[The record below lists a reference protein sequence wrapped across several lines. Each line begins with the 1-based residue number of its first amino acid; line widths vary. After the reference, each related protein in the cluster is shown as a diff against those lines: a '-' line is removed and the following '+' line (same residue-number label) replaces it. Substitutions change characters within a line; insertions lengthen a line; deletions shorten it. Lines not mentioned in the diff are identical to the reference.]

1 MIVKKLKE
9 TTIKRYD
16 ARQLRRHLDRF
27 MTHFEL
33 AWFGAAPYR
42 IDQYQVYYFDGFKSD
57 FYYCDFVYTPYCDLH
72 DRDALIAA
80 IRDCYRQVF
89 PIPF

>member
-1 MIVKKLKE
+1 MIVNRLKE

-27 MTHFEL
+27 MTYFEL

-42 IDQYQVYYFDGFKSD
+42 IDQYQVYYFNGFNSGEH
-57 FYYCDFVYTPYCDLH
+57 VYTPYCDLH
-72 DRDALIAA
+72 DRDALIEA

>member
-1 MIVKKLKE
+1 MIVKRLKE
-9 TTIKRYD
+9 TTIERYD

-27 MTHFEL
+27 MTYFEA

-42 IDQYQVYYFDGFKSD
+42 IDQYQVYYWSGFISD
-57 FYYCDFVYTPYCDLH
+57 DHAYTPYCGLH
-72 DRDALIAA
+72 DREALIAA

>member
-1 MIVKKLKE
+1 MIVNRLKE

-27 MTHFEL
+27 MTYFEP

-42 IDQYQVYYFDGFKSD
+42 IDQYQVYYHNGFISD
-57 FYYCDFVYTPYCDLH
+57 DHAYTPYCNLN
-72 DRDALIAA
+72 DRDALVAA